1 MFEMNPMKSNASRSA
16 EAHDGVQGRDSAPVS
31 KLQNQE
37 RPATIAMIG
46 PSIHIKGDVSGE
58 ESLVI
63 QGHVEGTIN
72 LKQNN
77 LIIGQVGKVTATIH
91 AHTITIEG
99 ELKGDVFGEERVIVK
114 KTGNV
119 RGNISAPQV
128 SLDEGAKFKGSMDMD
143 YNRAASSVSRKDSTS
158 ASVVKFDASAGN
170 EKASF

>member
-1 MFEMNPMKSNASRSA
+1 MFETNAAKSNTGSPAGSRETASMTKT
-16 EAHDGVQGRDSAPVS
+16 H
-31 KLQNQE
+31 E

-46 PSIHIKGDVSGE
+46 SSIHIKGDVSGA

-72 LKQNN
+72 LKHNN
-77 LIIGQVGKVTATIH
+77 LIIGQDGKVNAIIY

-99 ELKGDVFGEERVIVK
+99 SLQGDVFGEERVIVK

-128 SLDEGAKFKGSMDMD
+128 SLEEGAKFKGSMDMD
-143 YNRAASSVSRKDSTS
+143 YNRTASPAPRKDSTS
-158 ASVVKFDASAGN
+158 ASVVKFDASAAN